1 MRISI
6 ITPSFNQGIFIEE
19 TIRSVLEQDHDD
31 IEYIVMDGGSTDGT
45 VDVLRKYP
53 QVQWVSERDRG
64 QSDAINKGF
73 RRATGEVMAWLN
85 SDDRYAPRILGEVMR
100 YFAAH
105 PACRLLYGDITFMGR
120 DGSRLYDLAGD
131 KLSYAS
137 LVACPDLVRQPSTF
151 WRRSLVEERG
161 GVDESLHVVMDLDFF
176 LRIGHGE
183 RFHYLPRVL
192 SHYRCYE
199 ENKSLSLSRLQVREM
214 LRVYRKNNIPLT
226 RGIVRFLATKYAL
239 SFPAVKR
246 MHGWW
251 RSRHPRT
258 AAS

>member
-226 RGIVRFLATKYAL
+226 RGIVRFLGTKYAL